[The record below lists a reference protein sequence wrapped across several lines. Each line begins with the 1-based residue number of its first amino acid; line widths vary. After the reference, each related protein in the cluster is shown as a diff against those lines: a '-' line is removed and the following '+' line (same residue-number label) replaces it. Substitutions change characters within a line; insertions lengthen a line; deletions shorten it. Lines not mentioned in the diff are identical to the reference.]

1 MALST
6 KFAIKNLCGLDDYS
20 TWKFAIK
27 MILIK
32 EKLFTFTTKYPD
44 SNNSTAIEK
53 DQEALALICLHVEPT
68 LYAITLM
75 NALLDEKL
83 ENHSSMHQYV
93 AAVMSLAQKLK
104 DIATGFDDDLVAV
117 VLLRG
122 LPEEYRPMR
131 MALEHSADSALAVSK
146 NKKRN
151 GNNDKNMT
159 KVKCFKCGKKGH
171 KKPDCPE
178 GRIAST
184 TSKSKDFVSLSSFS
198 TGNSFNP
205 LVENGWTVS
214 FDRDGCH
221 FKGKLLAAASEVSGI
236 YKLEGCQV
244 VVDGAALAS
253 VQAAAISENPS
264 QLVDSGD
271 KGAEVIW
278 ELSRVEGQSGSSP
291 VSAEASQELSS
302 TDEAEVYEDAEVESG
317 ETGDSGADNIVV
329 DNVESEETADRG
341 ESNEERLISKILDEY
356 GMADCK
362 AVKTPMEI
370 DFHKALAEGEGA
382 DVLTKP
388 LGRVAF
394 DRCVRELSLGMCDVL

>member
-53 DQEALALICLHVEPT
+53 DQEALAMICLHVEPT

-146 NKKRN
+146 SKKRN

-184 TSKSKDFVSLSSFS
+184 TSKSKDFVSRK
-198 TGNSFNP
+198 
-205 LVENGWTVS
+205 WM
-214 FDRDGCH
+214 DGH

-271 KGAEVIW
+271 KGAEIIW

-317 ETGDSGADNIVV
+317 ETADSGAHNIVV
-329 DNVESEETADRG
+329 DNVESEETSDRG

-370 DFHKALAEGEGA
+370 DFHKALAEGEGG
-382 DVLTKP
+382 
-388 LGRVAF
+388 LGY
-394 DRCVRELSLGMCDVL
+394 SN